1 MSKKLNIGGQAVI
14 EGVMIR
20 SPKYNV
26 IAVRKNHGI
35 KIKKERI
42 KERKGFY
49 KLPVVRGA
57 VNLYDMLVMGMKAIS
72 WSADQQLGKKEKIS
86 KKEMAFSVMLAFAL
100 GIVLFMVLPY
110 FLTNFMGYYEETKPL
125 RFNLIDGI
133 IRIAIF
139 LLYIVAISL
148 IKDVRTLFQ

>member
-1 MSKKLNIGGQAVI
+1 MLRFKKNAKKTTNWRAVI

-57 VNLYDMLVMGMKAIS
+57 VNLVDMLVIGMKAIS

-86 KKEMAFSVMLAFAL
+86 KKEIAF
-100 GIVLFMVLPY
+100 
-110 FLTNFMGYYEETKPL
+110 
-125 RFNLIDGI
+125 RD
-133 IRIAIF
+133 R
-139 LLYIVAISL
+139 
-148 IKDVRTLFQ
+148 